1 MSRGVTPAELKAML
15 RAGRSDGAELALL
28 DVREEGRFAA
38 RHLLFAVPL
47 PLSRLE
53 LRIRALVPRLGTR
66 VVLVDDDD
74 GLAARA
80 ADKLAAWGYTDVALL
95 EGGNAAW
102 QAAGYELFSG
112 MNVPSKAFGEFV
124 EHTYGTPSVA
134 PEELA
139 AMQAGPGKLV
149 ILDSRPMDEY
159 AAMNIP
165 GGVNVPGAE
174 LVYRVHALA
183 PEPETTVVV
192 NCAGRTRS
200 IIGAQS
206 LINAGIPN
214 KVVALRNGTMGWHLA
229 GLELEHGQRRT
240 APAPGPQAVKQARAA
255 ARRVAARFG
264 VRSVDA
270 ATLQRWQGEAAQ
282 RTLYV
287 LDVRLP
293 EEYEAGHLPGAR
305 NAPGG
310 QLVQATDTYVG
321 TRGARLVLVDD
332 TEVRATMTAS
342 WLIQMG
348 WPDVFV
354 LAGGLPAPAPEGG
367 LERGPHRPEVPGL
380 AEAHA
385 EEIDGPA
392 LAARLE
398 GVDAPAVIDLAG
410 SPAYRSGHVPGAW
423 FAVRSELPQALA
435 RAGSSGAVVLTSPD
449 GVLARLAAP
458 EAAAA
463 GVARVQVLAGGTDAW
478 RAAGR
483 PLAEGRERMA
493 SEPLD
498 VFPKPYERDGGV
510 ESAMKEYLTWEV
522 ALVEQIERDGD
533 AVFQPYP

>member
-1 MSRGVTPAELKAML
+1 
-15 RAGRSDGAELALL
+15 
-28 DVREEGRFAA
+28 
-38 RHLLFAVPL
+38 
-47 PLSRLE
+47 
-53 LRIRALVPRLGTR
+53 
-66 VVLVDDDD
+66 
-74 GLAARA
+74 
-80 ADKLAAWGYTDVALL
+80 
-95 EGGNAAW
+95 
-102 QAAGYELFSG
+102 
-112 MNVPSKAFGEFV
+112 
-124 EHTYGTPSVA
+124 
-134 PEELA
+134 
-139 AMQAGPGKLV
+139 
-149 ILDSRPMDEY
+149 
-159 AAMNIP
+159 
-165 GGVNVPGAE
+165 
-174 LVYRVHALA
+174 
-183 PEPETTVVV
+183 
-192 NCAGRTRS
+192 
-200 IIGAQS
+200 
-206 LINAGIPN
+206 
-214 KVVALRNGTMGWHLA
+214 
-229 GLELEHGQRRT
+229 
-240 APAPGPQAVKQARAA
+240 
-255 ARRVAARFG
+255 
-264 VRSVDA
+264 
-270 ATLQRWQGEAAQ
+270 
-282 RTLYV
+282 
-287 LDVRLP
+287 
-293 EEYEAGHLPGAR
+293 
-305 NAPGG
+305 
-310 QLVQATDTYVG
+310 VG

-435 RAGSSGAVVLTSPD
+435 WAGSPGAVVLTSPD